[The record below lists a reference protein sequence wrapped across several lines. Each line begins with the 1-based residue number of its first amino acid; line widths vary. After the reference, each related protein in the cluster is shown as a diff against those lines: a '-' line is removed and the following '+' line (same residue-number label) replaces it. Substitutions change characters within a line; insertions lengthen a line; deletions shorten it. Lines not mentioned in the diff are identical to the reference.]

1 MNLKLKEQFNPWT
14 DIAEMHDKF
23 DTDCAVNAMDNV
35 NLQSFVDFRMNLLEE
50 EYEETWEAVEAQDAE
65 ELVDGLIDLVVVAIG
80 TLDLLGVDVAKAWGR
95 VMEAN
100 MNKEVGIKPSRPNPM
115 GLPDLVKPVGWR
127 SPSHLNNHGYLP
139 EIWKEK

>member
-1 MNLKLKEQFNPWT
+1 MNLNLKEKFNPWN

-50 EYEETWEAVEAQDAE
+50 EYEETWEAAESKDAE
-65 ELVDGLIDLVVVAIG
+65 EFVDGLIDLVVVAIG

-95 VMEAN
+95 VMDAN
-100 MNKEVGIKPSRPNPM
+100 MSKEVGIKPSRPNPM
-115 GLPDLVKPVGWR
+115 GLPDLVKPAGWR
-127 SPSHLNNHGYLP
+127 GPSHLNNHGYLP